1 MARKPPTEKQLEALK
16 KHKAHQWGKGESGN
30 PAGKPK
36 GIKNKSTLIKKYIEA
51 IVRDSEGKAKKQPWN
66 MGDDEM
72 SAAEIMVLA
81 QIHKAM
87 KGDTAAFRELMD
99 GAFGKSPDIVQGDPD
114 SPIMHQHQHKG
125 SINLKG
131 KALIEELAKRGLPTS
146 VFEK

>member
-1 MARKPPTEKQLEALK
+1 MARKPPTEKQLEILK
-16 KHKAHQWGKGESGN
+16 KHKAHQWVKGESGN

-36 GIKNKSTLIKKYIEA
+36 GIKNKSTLIKKYLEA
-51 IVRDSEGKAKKQPWN
+51 IVRDADGKGKKQPW
-66 MGDDEM
+66 GIEDVLEM

-81 QIHKAM
+81 QVHKAM

-114 SPIMHQHQHKG
+114 APIMHQHKG
-125 SINLKG
+125 SVNLKG